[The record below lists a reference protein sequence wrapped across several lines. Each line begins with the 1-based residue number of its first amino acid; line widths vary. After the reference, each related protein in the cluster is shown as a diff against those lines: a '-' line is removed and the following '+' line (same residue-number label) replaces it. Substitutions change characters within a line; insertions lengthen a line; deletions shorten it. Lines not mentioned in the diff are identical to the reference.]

1 MTGNR
6 IFGVGH
12 VAEQHVANDAEPLQ
26 HVHATANVHVAGH
39 VLDAENA
46 HRKQP
51 HDRDGGAEHGGN
63 AAVHFPRFQCHKL
76 PSRVGIGYDLFL
88 FFYSIFSRTYFCA

>member
-1 MTGNR
+1 MVSAFKYMTGNR
-6 IFGVGH
+6 VFGVGH

-26 HVHATANVHVAGH
+26 HVHATANVHVAGR

-51 HDRDGGAEHGGN
+51 QDRDGGAEHGGN
-63 AAVHFPRFQCHKL
+63 AVHRPRFQHHKL
-76 PSRVGIGYDLFL
+76 PREVTIGYL
-88 FFYSIFSRTYFCA
+88 